1 MSEEYKTKIDLDNLV
16 WVKLKKPFLVVK
28 ETLNRIGVASKKENT
43 LYQSCHILHKKGRYA
58 IVHFKELFI
67 LDGKGADLS
76 EHDIARRNTIVN
88 LLIEWGLIELEK
100 ADQTK
105 EPTVSIGTIKIITS
119 SDKKNWKLVS
129 KHPIEQN
136 KGIQNE
142 TDSGNISNAS

>member
-1 MSEEYKTKIDLDNLV
+1 MSDEYKTKIDLDNLV
-16 WVKLKKPFLVVK
+16 WVKLEKPFLVVK

-58 IVHFKELFI
+58 IVHFKELYI

-88 LLIEWGLIELEK
+88 LLVEWGLVTLEK
-100 ADQTK
+100 PEQTK

-142 TDSGNISNAS
+142 QSVGDTSDAS